1 MPARDLLDMTGRVAL
16 VTGAGTGLGA
26 RFCMAL
32 AERGAAVVAVARRAD
47 KVEGVAEA
55 IRAAGGSAVA
65 VSGDVTDTA
74 SIAAAFDAA
83 EAAFGTVDAVV
94 ANAGIALAGRA
105 AEMSDEDWRRTM
117 ATNLDGVF
125 FTNREAAQRMLKA
138 GRHGAIVNIASILGY
153 GVGKGNASY
162 ATSKAAVIQLTQALA
177 LEWAFKGIRVN
188 AIAPGYVVTDINRDY
203 LTSGKGAEM
212 TREIPVGR
220 FGREEDLDGAL
231 LLLLSDAGAFMTGT
245 TITVDGGQ
253 RIGLRGS

>member
-1 MPARDLLDMTGRVAL
+1 MAPRDLLDMTGRVAL

-32 AERGAAVVAVARRAD
+32 AEHGAAVVAVARRAE
-47 KVEGVAEA
+47 KVEGVAES
-55 IRAAGGSAVA
+55 IRKAGGKAIA

-74 SIAAAFDAA
+74 SIASAFDAA
-83 EAAFGTVDAVV
+83 EKAFGTVDAVV
-94 ANAGIALAGRA
+94 ANAGIAVPGRA
-105 AEMSDEDWRRTM
+105 AEISDEDWRRTM

-125 FTNREAAQRMLKA
+125 FTAREAAQRLLKA
-138 GRHGAIVNIASILGY
+138 GKHGAIVNIASILGY

-162 ATSKAAVIQLTQALA
+162 AVSKAAVIQMTQALA

-203 LTSGKGAEM
+203 LAGKGAEM
-212 TREIPVGR
+212 TKDIPVGR
-220 FGREEDLDGAL
+220 FGQEHDLDGAL
-231 LLLLSDAGAFMTGT
+231 LLLLSEAGAFMTGT

>member
-1 MPARDLLDMTGRVAL
+1 MAPRDLLDMTGRVAL

-32 AERGAAVVAVARRAD
+32 AEHGAAVVAVARRAE
-47 KVEGVAEA
+47 KVEGVAGA
-55 IRAAGGSAVA
+55 IRKAGGRAIA
-65 VSGDVTDTA
+65 VSGDVTDPA
-74 SIAAAFDAA
+74 SIKSAFDAA
-83 EAAFGTVDAVV
+83 EKAFGTVDAVV
-94 ANAGIALAGRA
+94 ANAGIAVPGRA
-105 AEMSDEDWRRTM
+105 AEISDQDWRKTM

-125 FTNREAAQRMLKA
+125 FTAREAAQRLLKA
-138 GRHGAIVNIASILGY
+138 GKHGAIVNIASILGY

-162 ATSKAAVIQLTQALA
+162 AVSKAAVIQMTQALA

-203 LTSGKGAEM
+203 LTGKGAEM
-212 TREIPVGR
+212 TRDIPVGR

-231 LLLLSDAGAFMTGT
+231 LLLLSEAGAFMTGT